1 MNAKNGMAFVTK
13 FAPRRAC
20 IASPRVRSRGRREV
34 TRNAGGEVESSF
46 IWRIKDD
53 HQTG

>member
-20 IASPRVRSRGRREV
+20 IASPCVRSRGRREV
-34 TRNAGGEVESSF
+34 TRNAGGDVESF
-46 IWRIKDD
+46 
-53 HQTG
+53 H

>member
-20 IASPRVRSRGRREV
+20 IASRVFA
-34 TRNAGGEVESSF
+34 AGGAA
-46 IWRIKDD
+46 K
-53 HQTG
+53 